1 MGTYSGILACPRRRV
16 VVECYVIIA
25 QQQQASVIAAWRS
38 GRPFAGGSWDLIH
51 TMNRSSYIARS
62 SPASPPRPIIM
73 HSALTCVLH
82 VLQTCLGHASTELRS
97 LTVDQLRPVALVS
110 LYIRVSLGIRPS
122 GLRKNGSQPPHR
134 GNTVSVPPC
143 AWISNPLLIM
153 CDSRA
158 EDWQKSNSVR

>member
-1 MGTYSGILACPRRRV
+1 MLRDHCAAAATFSDRCM
-16 VVECYVIIA
+16 VERETV
-25 QQQQASVIAAWRS
+25 
-38 GRPFAGGSWDLIH
+38 AGGSWDLIH
-51 TMNRSSYIARS
+51 TMNRSSYIACS

-82 VLQTCLGHASTELRS
+82 VLQTCLGHALTELRS
-97 LTVDQLRPVALVS
+97 LTADQLYPVALVS